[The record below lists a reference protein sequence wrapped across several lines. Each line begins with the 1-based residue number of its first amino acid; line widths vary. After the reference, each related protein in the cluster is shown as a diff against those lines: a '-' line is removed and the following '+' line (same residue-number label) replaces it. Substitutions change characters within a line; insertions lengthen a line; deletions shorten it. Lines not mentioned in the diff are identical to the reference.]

1 VREVLVEVQR
11 VGRYLKATAI
21 DPETLVEV
29 SSLGPVDAEAQLRRT
44 VVAKLS
50 YVLAK
55 RGTGP
60 R

>member
-1 VREVLVEVQR
+1 MREVLIEVQR

-29 SSLGPVDAEAQLRRT
+29 SSLGPIDAEVQLRRT
-44 VVAKLS
+44 VAAKLS

-55 RGTGP
+55 RGTG
-60 R
+60 RR